1 MKRTIAILLAVMM
14 ILMAIAGCK
23 IELNVP
29 DPDDGQQTE
38 TPDTP
43 TDDDGKD
50 DGTNGEEAAD
60 TETLKAYLS
69 AFDNALFLKDIHAAM
84 KGEKAEGVV
93 TTMTAGTIAFDSEKT
108 VLTIP
113 LTFTGYDFDGKAEGD
128 SRTATGKATLVLT
141 GATAESIFSAASYA
155 FKDVDVSMTAGEA
168 LKIDEMK
175 LTATEIKGAITGKNI
190 EVAVDENGIASGI
203 IDVDSPEFGDATG
216 AISINGL
223 NADIA
228 TAL

>member
-14 ILMAIAGCK
+14 ILMAIVGCK

-29 DPDDGQQTE
+29 DKDDGQQTE

-43 TDDDGKD
+43 ADDEGKD
-50 DGTNGEEAAD
+50 DGTNEEETAD

-69 AFDNALFLKDIHAAM
+69 AFDDALFLKDIHAAM

-93 TTMTAGTIAFDSEKT
+93 ITMTAGAIAFDSEKT

-141 GATAESIFSAASYA
+141 GTTAESIFSAASYA
-155 FKDVDVSMTAGEA
+155 FKDVDTTLTADAALELDEIKMTAAEV
-168 LKIDEMK
+168 
-175 LTATEIKGAITGKNI
+175 KGAITGKNI

-203 IDVDSPEFGDATG
+203 IDVDSPEFGKATG